1 MDTVK
6 AYAGPPLTARNIVAL
21 LVDDQVIVDQMVR
34 RMLSEEKDIELHY
47 CSDPTQAIKTALQI
61 NPTIILQDLVMPE
74 VDGLTLVRFFRA
86 NEKTRDIPLIVL
98 SSKEEPETKAK
109 AFGLGANDYLV
120 KLPDKIELI
129 ARIRHHSN
137 GYINLLQR
145 NEVMRQL
152 AAELA
157 EAADYV
163 RNLLPMPLREGPLR
177 TDWRHIPS
185 TSLGGDSFGYY
196 WLDDEHF
203 AAYLLDVCGHGV
215 GAALLS
221 VSVLN
226 VLRTQTLPNTDF
238 KDPGQVLNALNETFQ
253 MEKHGDKFFTIWYGV
268 YNPSTRKLVYASGGH
283 PPGVMVRQAADGT
296 MSSTR
301 LATRNPV
308 IGAMTEISYKSDTM
322 EVEDPSRLY
331 IFSDGVYEVTATDG
345 AMWTLDGFVDFIS
358 RPPVGNESRLDA
370 LRQFV
375 RNMTGS
381 ETMEDDFSI
390 LEIVFE

>member
-1 MDTVK
+1 MGTPNI
-6 AYAGPPLTARNIVAL
+6 YTGPPLTARKIIAL
-21 LVDDQVIVDQMVR
+21 LVDDQAIVEQMVR

-47 CSDPTQAIKTALQI
+47 CSDPTAAIKTALEI

-98 SSKEEPETKAK
+98 SSKEEPAIKAK
-109 AFGLGANDYLV
+109 AFSLGANDYLV
-120 KLPDKIELI
+120 KLPDKVELI

-157 EAADYV
+157 EAAEYV
-163 RNLLPMPLREGPLR
+163 RNLLPPPLKEGPFT

-203 AAYLLDVCGHGV
+203 VVYLLDVCGHGV

-238 KDPGQVLNALNETFQ
+238 KDPGQVLDALNETFQ
-253 MEKHGDKFFTIWYGV
+253 MEKHGNKFFTIWYGV
-268 YNPSTRKLVYASGGH
+268 YNAVTRKLVYATGGH
-283 PPGVMVRQAADGT
+283 PPAVMVRQSGDGGVY
-296 MSSTR
+296 STR
-301 LATRNPV
+301 LATKNPI
-308 IGAMTEISYKSDTM
+308 IGALPGLSYKSDTID
-322 EVEDPSRLY
+322 VEGSTRLY
-331 IFSDGVYEVTATDG
+331 VYSDGVYEITATDG
-345 AMWTLDGFVDFIS
+345 TMWTLDGFVEFMTH
-358 RPPVGNESRLDA
+358 PPDGDRSPLDE

-375 RNMTGS
+375 RNTTGS
-381 ETMEDDFSI
+381 ENMEDDFSI
-390 LEIVFE
+390 VEIDFK

>member
-1 MDTVK
+1 METTK
-6 AYAGPPLTARNIVAL
+6 AYSGPPLAARRIVVL
-21 LVDDQVIVDQMVR
+21 LVDDQMIVEKMVR
-34 RMLSEEKDIELHY
+34 HMLADEKDIELHY
-47 CSDPTQAIKTALQI
+47 CSDPTVAIKTALAI

-86 NEKTRDIPLIVL
+86 NEKTRDIPVIVL

-109 AFGLGANDYLV
+109 AFGLGASDYLV

-129 ARIRHHSN
+129 ARIRHHSR

-157 EAADYV
+157 EAAEYV
-163 RNLLPMPLREGPLR
+163 RNLLPPPVTEGSLR
-177 TDWRHIPS
+177 TDWRLIPS

-196 WLDDEHF
+196 WLDDRHF

-238 KDPGQVLNALNETFQ
+238 KDPGQVLESLNEAFQ

-268 YNPSTRKLVYASGGH
+268 FDTSARKLVYSSGGH
-283 PPGVMVRQAADGT
+283 PPALLLRQSPDGSVT
-296 MSSTR
+296 STT
-301 LATRNPV
+301 LTTSNPM
-308 IGAMTEISYKSDTM
+308 IGAMPGLPYACNSIEMSGAGK
-322 EVEDPSRLY
+322 LY
-331 IFSDGVYEVTATDG
+331 LYSDGVYEITAPDG
-345 AMWTLDGFVDFIS
+345 TLWTLAEFVKFMS
-358 RPPVGNESRLDA
+358 EPPSENQSRLDE
-370 LRQFV
+370 LWQFV
-375 RNMTGS
+375 RKMGGS
-381 ETMEDDFSI
+381 DNLEDDFSI
-390 LEIVFE
+390 MEIAFQ

>member
-1 MDTVK
+1 MDTRK
-6 AYAGPPLTARNIVAL
+6 AYSGPPLAARNIIVL
-21 LVDDQVIVDQMVR
+21 LVDDQAIVEQMVR

-47 CSDPTQAIKTALQI
+47 CSDPTKAIKTALEI

-86 NEKTRDIPLIVL
+86 NEKTRDVPLIVL
-98 SSKEEPETKAK
+98 SSKEEPTIKAK

-129 ARIRHHSN
+129 ARIRHHSK

-157 EAADYV
+157 EAAEYV
-163 RNLLPMPLREGPLR
+163 RNLLPPPITEGPLR
-177 TDWRHIPS
+177 TDWRLIPS

-196 WLDDEHF
+196 WLDDRYF
-203 AAYLLDVCGHGV
+203 VAYLLDVCGHGV

-238 KDPGQVLNALNETFQ
+238 KDPGQVLAALNDTFP

-268 YNPSTRKLVYASGGH
+268 YDASTRRLVYASGGH
-283 PPGVMVRQAADGT
+283 PPAVMLERSPDGSISAAT
-296 MSSTR
+296 LSTP
-301 LATRNPV
+301 NPI
-308 IGAMTEISYKSDTM
+308 IGAMPGLPYACDT
-322 EVEDPSRLY
+322 VEMSGAEKLY
-331 IFSDGVYEVTATDG
+331 LYSDGVYEITATDG
-345 AMWTLDGFVDFIS
+345 TLWTLDGFVEFMTE
-358 RPPVGNESRLDA
+358 PPAENHSRLDE
-370 LRQFV
+370 LWQFV
-375 RNMTGS
+375 RKMGGS
-381 ETMEDDFSI
+381 DNLEDDFSI
-390 LEIVFE
+390 VELVFG